1 MGLFFKPTKEHPMQ
15 TLAALT
21 ELEAINIMLST
32 IGESP
37 ISSLSADQSTVD
49 VGIAQSVL
57 REVSIQVQEEGWQF
71 NTEINWSMVP
81 TFGIGE
87 ILIPQN
93 CIQIDTVGP
102 DRDTDVAMRGNRL
115 YDRVNHTFI
124 FKKSLSVNMV
134 LLLAF
139 TDLPQAAR
147 HYINVRAARV
157 FQQRVV
163 GSDTLGSFTARD
175 EMLARASLKK
185 LDSNNA
191 DYNILSG
198 SWSVARILTR

>member
-1 MGLFFKPTKEHPMQ
+1 MQ
-15 TLAALT
+15 PLASLT

-37 ISSLSADQSTVD
+37 ISSLSAEQSTVD

-71 NTEINWSMVP
+71 NTEINWLMAP
-81 TFGIGE
+81 TASGE
-87 ILIPQN
+87 ILIPKN
-93 CIQIDTVGP
+93 CIQIDTVGN
-102 DRDTDVAMRGNRL
+102 DVHVDVAMRGNRL

-124 FKKSLSVNMV
+124 FTKSLAVDMV

-163 GSDTLGSFTARD
+163 GSDTLGSFTKLD
-175 EMLARASLKK
+175 EALARASLKK

-191 DYNILSG
+191 DYNILTG